1 MNDYDTEL
9 ANLEHEGISP
19 EDIEAARNVGMENS
33 DKFPVI
39 VFSAAVTKDIID
51 IIDIV
56 GIVGAII
63 NILALP
69 LLYLYLR
76 GQVKQM
82 RSLKKWVY
90 KRMLGSGVAEFVP
103 ILNMVPWWSIM
114 VYRTWQKKR
123 QHSGKIMDFVE
134 SFAK

>member
-9 ANLEHEGISP
+9 ANLEAEGIGE

-51 IIDIV
+51 IASL
-56 GIVGAII
+56 GTVGAII
-63 NILALP
+63 NIFALP

-82 RSLKKWVY
+82 RSLKKWAY

>member
-1 MNDYDTEL
+1 MDYDTEL

-19 EDIEAARNVGMENS
+19 EDIEAARNGGMENS

-51 IIDIV
+51 IASL
-56 GIVGAII
+56 GTVGAII
-63 NILALP
+63 NIFAVP

-76 GQVKQM
+76 SQIKLM
-82 RSLKKWVY
+82 RSLKKWAY
-90 KRMLGSGVAEFVP
+90 KKMRGSGVAEFVP

>member
-1 MNDYDTEL
+1 MDYDTEL
-9 ANLEHEGISP
+9 ANLEAEGIGE

-51 IIDIV
+51 IASL
-56 GIVGAII
+56 GTVGAII
-63 NILALP
+63 NIFALP

-82 RSLKKWVY
+82 RSLKKWAY